1 MTKPRHASLRLKSDD
16 FVFSSVISHHNAL
29 RPSSAGAAPRRK
41 SRVPAAW
48 RSLIAAVGASLLLAA
63 CQAETA
69 PAKLERP
76 VQVQRVA
83 FETGAMARE
92 FVGVV
97 RARYES
103 DLGFRVAGKIITRV
117 VNVGDRVRV
126 GDVIARLDARDLQLQ
141 VESAEAE
148 LAAATSSLAQA
159 ASDLQRYA
167 TLKSRGYAAIA
178 DFDRKQAANDEAE
191 GRLNRA
197 KRSLELARNQLA
209 YAELK
214 SDADG
219 IVTATLAEP
228 GQVVAIGQAVARLA
242 HRGEKEAVVSLPET
256 WLGEAQRAKAT
267 MRLWSDGD
275 RRFQA
280 RLRELSPQA
289 DPATRT
295 FAARFTISDADD
307 NVAFGMTA
315 TVILERERETPVAR
329 VPLAAVLNRG
339 TGPSVYVVD
348 ETGSLGLRP
357 VTVAAFTGDAALV
370 TAGINDGD
378 RIVTLGVQKLEAGL
392 RVRAIEGN
400 TTR

>member
-1 MTKPRHASLRLKSDD
+1 MTQPQHALPRLKSDD
-16 FVFSSVISHHNAL
+16 CTFSSVISDHYASNA
-29 RPSSAGAAPRRK
+29 AGASAASRRT
-41 SRVPAAW
+41 SRVPGAW
-48 RSLIAAVGASLLLAA
+48 RSLLAALGASLMLAA

-69 PAKLERP
+69 PAPKSERP

-83 FETGAMARE
+83 YETGALARE

-103 DLGFRVAGKIITRV
+103 DLGFRVAGKIVTRV

-126 GDVIARLDARDLQLQ
+126 GDVIARLDPRDLTLQ

-148 LAAATSSLAQA
+148 LTAATSNLSQA
-159 ASDLQRYA
+159 AADLQRYA
-167 TLKSRGYAAIA
+167 TLKSRGFAAVA

-191 GRLNRA
+191 GRLTRA
-197 KRSLELARNQLA
+197 RRALDLARNQLA

-219 IVTATLAEP
+219 VITATLAEP
-228 GQVVAIGQAVARLA
+228 GQVVAIGQPVARLA
-242 HRGEKEAVVSLPET
+242 HKGEKEAVVSLPET

-267 MRLWSDGD
+267 VRLWSDRD

-295 FAARFTISDADD
+295 FAARFTIPDTDD
-307 NVAFGMTA
+307 SVAFGMTA

-339 TGPSVYVVD
+339 TGPTVYVVD
-348 ETGSLGLRP
+348 DNGTLRQRTIT
-357 VTVAAFTGDAALV
+357 VTSFTAADALV
-370 TAGINDGD
+370 TGGVNDGD
-378 RIVTLGVQKLEAGL
+378 RIVTLGVQTLEAGL
-392 RVRAIEGN
+392 RVRTIEAQP
-400 TTR
+400 